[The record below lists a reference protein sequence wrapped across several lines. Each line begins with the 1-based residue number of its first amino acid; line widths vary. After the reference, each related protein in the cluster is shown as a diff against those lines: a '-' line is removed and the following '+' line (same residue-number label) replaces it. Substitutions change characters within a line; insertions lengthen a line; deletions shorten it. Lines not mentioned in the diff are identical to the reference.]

1 MSMPDPRGPARLESY
16 LARLEAA
23 LSTTPTVERRE
34 ILLETRSHVLERTR
48 RGQPQRVEDVLA
60 QLGAPEAYAR
70 QFMPEL
76 DTPTTPHANA
86 LSGIARLAS
95 GGSTALPALFVVAM
109 SYAVA
114 VLALLMAAWELLEPD
129 KVGLWLGTAGGER
142 RILLGSYSRGPHMRE
157 VLGDGLVPL
166 ALVLAVTVHIAMS
179 ALLRRLVRDDAR
191 CI

>member
-1 MSMPDPRGPARLESY
+1 MPDPGGAARLESY

-48 RGQPQRVEDVLA
+48 RGPPQRVEDVLA

-76 DTPTTPHANA
+76 DTPTTPHRNA
-86 LSGIARLAS
+86 LSDIARLAI
-95 GGSTALPALFVVAM
+95 GGWTALPAVFVVATA
-109 SYAVA
+109 YAVA
-114 VLALLMAAWELLEPD
+114 VVALLMAAWELLEPD
-129 KVGLWLGTAGGER
+129 KVGLWLGSEGGER
-142 RILLGSYSRGPHMRE
+142 RVLLGSYSRGPHMRE

-179 ALLRRLVRDDAR
+179 ALLRRLLRDDAR
-191 CI
+191 RI